1 MAKVAFDIA
10 KVLGWVKGSNH
21 KALQVMKEAT
31 AEAAARVIE
40 RTPVD
45 TGFARA
51 NWFPVVNGRQAAGGT
66 GAVVASVSFS
76 GVQVGDRIGV
86 VNNVE
91 YIRALEYGH
100 SQQAPQGMVRVTVAQ
115 WPAIVREVAAKVAGN
130 V

>member
-1 MAKVAFDIA
+1 MQARSSVPLPQARPARGASADS
-10 KVLGWVKGSNH
+10 VHSRR
-21 KALQVMKEAT
+21 
-31 AEAAARVIE
+31 AASVWCS
-40 RTPVD
+40 
-45 TGFARA
+45 A
-51 NWFPVVNGRQAAGGT
+51 NSGAASGPCF